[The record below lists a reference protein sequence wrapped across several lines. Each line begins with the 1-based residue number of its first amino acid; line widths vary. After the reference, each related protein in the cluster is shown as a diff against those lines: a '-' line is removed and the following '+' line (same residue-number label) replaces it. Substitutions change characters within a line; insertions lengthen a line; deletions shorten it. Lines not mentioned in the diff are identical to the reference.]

1 MFDKHVTTEVQRK
14 MAKKLFQPGNKIG
27 NRFSSDNQPE
37 NRRKPKI
44 YTVLKKRYG
53 IDLAANG
60 DFSHGQIQNLLQA
73 LLCVDIRQAT
83 ALSVELNQDLQEIV
97 KKIKNGEP
105 IPKLKKDEVISQVF
119 IVLSQAISRESAKGE
134 SSTIRWIIEYLFGK
148 ATQPIES
155 EINAQV
161 TSNDVDLSAL
171 SVEELMQYNTL
182 LEKIKA
188 GNNG

>member
-1 MFDKHVTTEVQRK
+1 M
-14 MAKKLFQPGNKIG
+14 
-27 NRFSSDNQPE
+27 
-37 NRRKPKI
+37 
-44 YTVLKKRYG
+44 
-53 IDLAANG
+53 
-60 DFSHGQIQNLLQA
+60 
-73 LLCVDIRQAT
+73 
-83 ALSVELNQDLQEIV
+83 
-97 KKIKNGEP
+97 
-105 IPKLKKDEVISQVF
+105 ISQVF

-171 SVEELMQYNTL
+171 TVEELMQYNVL

-188 GNNG
+188 GKDGK

>member
-1 MFDKHVTTEVQRK
+1 MFDKHVTTEIQRK